1 MKKNTNYQNN
11 KNNNNKNKEFKKWL
25 NLELNKNKA
34 TVSRTAGE
42 LKVHK

>member
-25 NLELNKNKA
+25 NLELNKNK
-34 TVSRTAGE
+34 
-42 LKVHK
+42 